1 MKVIHILN
9 TISDS
14 DGVSMHVLQ
23 LAKLLLASGTV
34 PEIVTGKI
42 ISARKFEKA
51 GFAPVEIPEF
61 LHERRSVASMT
72 KAVSRCFALVRH
84 TGAKIIHSHSHY
96 AANIAWYA
104 SRLAGTSTVQT
115 VHGIIP
121 ERGRLGHF
129 KANRFICVSETSL
142 EHLIGLGISKD
153 TIHLIRQ
160 GVAHTAL
167 PKPKF
172 TEREV
177 RVSCIS
183 RLEYEKGVDLFLK
196 TAIDIMKNHPGFRFT
211 IAGSGSLETEISKT
225 LSNSKTGI
233 EFIGEAEDPF
243 DVLDSTDIAVF
254 PGRIPNEGFPM
265 IIAEAGMAGCLV
277 ISSNFD
283 SLKHVFDEKFD
294 GHVFELGD
302 AEGLK
307 RKINHSALNRED
319 SAKRARH
326 FFNKSKRLFDADTFC
341 MKHLEVYGKSI

>member
-23 LAKLLLASGTV
+23 LAKLLLANGTV

-51 GFAPVEIPEF
+51 GLAPDVIPEF
-61 LHERRSVASMT
+61 LHSQRSVASISA
-72 KAVSRCFALVRH
+72 AVRRCFALVRH
-84 TGAKIIHSHSHY
+84 SGAKIIHSHSHY

-104 SRLAGTSTVQT
+104 SKLAGTSTVQT

-121 ERGRLGHF
+121 EGGRLGHF
-129 KANRFICVSETSL
+129 KADRFICVSENCA
-142 EHLIGLGISKD
+142 EQLIGQGIRKD
-153 TIHLIRQ
+153 RIHLIRQ
-160 GVAHTAL
+160 GVAHSVM

-172 TEREV
+172 TEREI

-196 TAIDIMKNHPGFRFT
+196 AAMEITDKHPGFRFT
-211 IAGSGSLETEISKT
+211 IAGSGSLEMEISKV
-225 LSNSKTGI
+225 LSDSDTCI
-233 EFIGEAEDPF
+233 EFTGEAEDPF
-243 DVLDSTDIAVF
+243 AILDNTDIAVF

-277 ISSNFD
+277 ISSSFD
-283 SLKHVFDEKFD
+283 SLKHVFDEKLD

-307 RKINHSALNRED
+307 RKIIHSALNRKD
-319 SAKRARH
+319 SSKRARH
-326 FFNKSKRLFDADTFC
+326 FFNKSKTLFDADRFC